1 MPLKQVDHEEEKP
14 EEEEI
19 IICYNIE
26 NEPKEKQSS
35 IAGYSYYT
43 TVDWAFHVSIIENSL
58 LTSLPTCRKTRRAG
72 KYKGYFDFKR
82 L

>member
-43 TVDWAFHVSIIENSL
+43 TVD
-58 LTSLPTCRKTRRAG
+58 
-72 KYKGYFDFKR
+72 
-82 L
+82 